1 MATRNEE
8 LIECKAWRRETIQN
22 VFRAPCLH
30 LSALSFKIM
39 IYSHR
44 FPESHDQLEFH
55 KDLRLEVTGKKKE
68 PFSPPLSPP
77 STSIDTNPCP
87 KKILVMPRTYGHLW
101 IIKVS
106 MDTWSSKW
114 LDCILCPLPWQRRQ
128 GLLIGSHT

>member
-22 VFRAPCLH
+22 VFRAPYLH

-55 KDLRLEVTGKKKE
+55 KDLRLEVTGKKK
-68 PFSPPLSPP
+68 SLSLPLSLLPLLALIQIP
-77 STSIDTNPCP
+77 VQ
-87 KKILVMPRTYGHLW
+87 KKL
-101 IIKVS
+101 
-106 MDTWSSKW
+106 
-114 LDCILCPLPWQRRQ
+114 
-128 GLLIGSHT
+128 